1 MAFSIDDLE
10 ALDRSIALGAT
21 TVQYSD
27 RTVTYRSLSDMLR
40 IRELMRKE
48 VMPSSVKAENFRV
61 KMEFSKGL

>member
-1 MAFSIDDLE
+1 MAFSIEDLE

-27 RTVTYRSLSDMLR
+27 RTVTYRSLNDMLR
-40 IRELMRKE
+40 VRELMRKE
-48 VMPSSVKAENFRV
+48 VAPSSVKSESFRV